1 MVLQHETMLN
11 RNTVGGPVF
20 TLDNQFVGM
29 NIAAVNRVEAF
40 AIPGQELSELVA
52 ELRKELLEKLGNAER
67 LATFVGI
74 GAS

>member
-1 MVLQHETMLN
+1 GEAQQSARRTGFPMVLQHETMLN

-40 AIPGQELSELVA
+40 AIPGKELSEIVA
-52 ELRKELLEKLGNAER
+52 ELKKSL
-67 LATFVGI
+67 
-74 GAS
+74 